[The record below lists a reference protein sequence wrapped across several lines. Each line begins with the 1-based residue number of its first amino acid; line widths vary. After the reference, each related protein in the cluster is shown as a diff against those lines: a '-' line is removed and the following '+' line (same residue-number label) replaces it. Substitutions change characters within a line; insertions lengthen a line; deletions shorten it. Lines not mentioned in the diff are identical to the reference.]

1 MATIVC
7 VSPFIM
13 DKEDA
18 DRVMSVTSTF
28 WLLDSLLVMDELLC
42 SDDEPWLGEEDELDA
57 AGLHPASPS
66 AAREIISNVFDF
78 FI

>member
-1 MATIVC
+1 
-7 VSPFIM
+7 M
-13 DKEDA
+13 DKVDA
-18 DRVMSVTSTF
+18 DKVMSVTSIF
-28 WLLDSLLVMDELLC
+28 SLVDSLLEIDELLC

-66 AAREIISNVFDF
+66 AARERITNVFDF

>member
-1 MATIVC
+1 
-7 VSPFIM
+7 M

-18 DRVMSVTSTF
+18 DRVMSVTSIF
-28 WLLDSLLVMDELLC
+28 SLVDSLLEMDELLC
-42 SDDEPWLGEEDELDA
+42 SDDDPWLDEGDELDA

-66 AAREIISNVFDF
+66 AAREMISNVLDF